1 MIDSAMAPGPRS
13 RPLPTTAFPTSTAGL
28 EVAAAAAVAPARDP
42 YLLYL
47 GRLGSADSRRA
58 MRICL
63 DHLTRMLT
71 GDRLDD
77 ATITGQGQ
85 PWHYVRYEHTAW
97 IREQIDQ
104 MDWSP
109 AYRNKHLAAL
119 RGVLKEAWKLGLLST
134 DDHQRA
140 VALAPFGGYREPAG
154 QHVPDAVIGALIAA
168 CDADR
173 SPTGPASGPVS
184 GAGLRDAAIIAVL
197 DACGLRR
204 GELVAL
210 QYADYDR
217 ARRMLTVIGKGDK
230 QRRIPVNTFAAR
242 RLEAWLAR
250 RGTSRGPLFPRLTR
264 GGTVRI
270 ATDGR
275 PWQMNPQAV
284 RDILAKRTE
293 QAATTAVRPHDL
305 RRTFISNLLPQADAI
320 MTARLAGH
328 ASPSTTLGYDVRP
341 DEEARDAVERLR
353 VPTVAPLL
361 PETSADQQPPAAQ

>member
-1 MIDSAMAPGPRS
+1 MIESATASGPDS
-13 RPLPTTAFPTSTAGL
+13 RPLPTTAFPGASAAGL
-28 EVAAAAAVAPARDP
+28 VLGAGPAIAPARDP

-47 GRLGSADSRRA
+47 GRLGSAASRRA
-58 MRICL
+58 MQICM
-63 DHLTRMLT
+63 DHLARMLT

-77 ATITGQGQ
+77 AAVTGQGQ
-85 PWHYVRYEHTAW
+85 PWHHLRYEHTAW
-97 IREQIDQ
+97 LREQVDQ

-140 VALAPFGGYREPAG
+140 VALAPFGGHREPAG
-154 QHVPDAVIGALIAA
+154 QHVPDAVIGALINA

-173 SPTGPASGPVS
+173 SPAGATS

-204 GELVAL
+204 AELVAL
-210 QYADYDR
+210 QYPDYDR

-230 QRRIPVNTFAAR
+230 QRRIPVNSFAAR

-250 RGTSRGPLFPRLTR
+250 RGTHRGPLFPRLTR
-264 GGTVRI
+264 GGTVR
-270 ATDGR
+270 TGPDGR

-320 MTARLAGH
+320 MTARLVGH
-328 ASPSTTLGYDVRP
+328 ASPSTTLRYDVRP

-361 PETSADQQPPAAQ
+361 PGTSADQRPPAAP

>member
-1 MIDSAMAPGPRS
+1 MTEPEMASRTAS
-13 RPLPTTAFPTSTAGL
+13 RPLPAAAFPPPAAGL
-28 EVAAAAAVAPARDP
+28 VPAAPARDP

-47 GRLGSADSRRA
+47 GRLGSADSRRV

-63 DHLTRMLT
+63 DHIARMLT
-71 GDRLDD
+71 GDHLDNP
-77 ATITGQGQ
+77 AVTGQGQ
-85 PWHYVRYEHTAW
+85 PWHHLRYEHTAW
-97 IREQIDQ
+97 IREQIDE

-140 VALAPFGGYREPAG
+140 VALAPFTGHREPAG
-154 QHVPDAVIGALIAA
+154 QHLPDTVIGALIAA

-173 SPTGPASGPVS
+173 SSAGAITS
-184 GAGLRDAAIIAVL
+184 AGLRDAAIIAVL

-204 GELVAL
+204 AELVSL

-230 QRRIPVNTFAAR
+230 QRRIPVNSFAAR
-242 RLEAWLAR
+242 RLEAWLAS
-250 RGTSRGPLFPRLTR
+250 RGTHRGPLFPRLTR
-264 GGTVRI
+264 GGTVRT
-270 ATDGR
+270 APDGR

-293 QAATTAVRPHDL
+293 QAATTPVRPHDL

-328 ASPSTTLGYDVRP
+328 ASPSTTLRYDVRP

-353 VPTVAPLL
+353 VPTVTPLL
-361 PETSADQQPPAAQ
+361 STTPAEPRPDATT

>member
-1 MIDSAMAPGPRS
+1 VTLPATPTEPEPERRALSAS
-13 RPLPTTAFPTSTAGL
+13 AFPGSSIAGL
-28 EVAAAAAVAPARDP
+28 TRSPGAAIAPARDP

-58 MRICL
+58 MQICL
-63 DHLTRMLT
+63 DHITRMLT

-77 ATITGQGQ
+77 ATITGQSQ
-85 PWHYVRYEHTAW
+85 PWHHLRYEHTAW

-140 VALAPFGGYREPAG
+140 VALAPFTGHREPAG
-154 QHVPDAVIGALIAA
+154 QHVPDTVIGALIAA

-173 SPTGPASGPVS
+173 SPAGAPT

-204 GELVAL
+204 AELVAL

-217 ARRMLTVIGKGDK
+217 ARRILTVIGKGDK

-250 RGTSRGPLFPRLTR
+250 RGTAHGALFPRLAR
-264 GGTVRI
+264 GGTVRT
-270 ATDGR
+270 APDGR
-275 PWQMNPQAV
+275 PWQMGPQAV
-284 RDILAKRTE
+284 RDILAKRAE
-293 QAATTAVRPHDL
+293 EAATTAVRPHDL

-328 ASPSTTLGYDVRP
+328 ASPGTTLRYDVRP
-341 DEEARDAVERLR
+341 DEEAREAVERLR
-353 VPTVAPLL
+353 VPSIAPLL
-361 PETSADQQPPAAQ
+361 HDTNSPRQTH